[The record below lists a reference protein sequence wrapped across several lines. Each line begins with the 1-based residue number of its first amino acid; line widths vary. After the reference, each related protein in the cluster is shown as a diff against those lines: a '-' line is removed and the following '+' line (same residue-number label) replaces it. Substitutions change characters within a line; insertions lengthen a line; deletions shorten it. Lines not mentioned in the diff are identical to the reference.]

1 MNSVERERA
10 IVRALKL
17 RLRDE
22 VVYRNASVGRSEES
36 KYFHHY
42 ASKACQT
49 KSLAASASPHF
60 WLMSWEGSKLCK
72 TSFIASASSVKYLY
86 AGSEGGTWL

>member
-1 MNSVERERA
+1 MW
-10 IVRALKL
+10 
-17 RLRDE
+17 DE
-22 VVYRNASVGRSEES
+22 VVYRNASEGRSEES
-36 KYFHHY
+36 
-42 ASKACQT
+42 

-86 AGSEGGTWL
+86 AGSGGGTWL